1 MASTENQQDVWHKRI
16 VATFE
21 RLVDLVLKA
30 PLISFIIY
38 LCVRDWKRDIREDEV
53 QDRNY
58 QSRYEY
64 LMATKELITY
74 IRDERAKDLDKS
86 KRELEAKYVDTVKND

>member
-1 MASTENQQDVWHKRI
+1 MASTENGQDIWHKRLI
-16 VATFE
+16 ATFE

-38 LCVRDWKRDIREDEV
+38 LCVREWKRDIREQEV

-58 QSRYEY
+58 ESRYEY
-64 LMATKELITY
+64 LMATKELIKY
-74 IRDERAKDLDKS
+74 IRDEKSNDLDRAE
-86 KRELEAKYVDTVKND
+86 RELKSKYVDTVKRD

>member
-74 IRDERAKDLDKS
+74 IRDERAKDLEQS